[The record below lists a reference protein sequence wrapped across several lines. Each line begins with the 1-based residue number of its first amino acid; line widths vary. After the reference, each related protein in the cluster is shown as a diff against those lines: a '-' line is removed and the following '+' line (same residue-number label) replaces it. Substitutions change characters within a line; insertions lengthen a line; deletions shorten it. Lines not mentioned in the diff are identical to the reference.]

1 MPYKGSNAEKLHNMC
16 MYDLLCRMQENTF
29 ELMYKLGNNPCI
41 IAYITGEV
49 QGGRCAEF
57 MEGTEEKCSKCI
69 ASWLNERSE

>member
-1 MPYKGSNAEKLHNMC
+1 MTNREKLNREC

-29 ELMYKLGNNPCI
+29 ELMYELGNNPCI

-57 MEGTEEKCSKCI
+57 MEGTEEQCSECI
-69 ASWLNERSE
+69 ASWMNERSE